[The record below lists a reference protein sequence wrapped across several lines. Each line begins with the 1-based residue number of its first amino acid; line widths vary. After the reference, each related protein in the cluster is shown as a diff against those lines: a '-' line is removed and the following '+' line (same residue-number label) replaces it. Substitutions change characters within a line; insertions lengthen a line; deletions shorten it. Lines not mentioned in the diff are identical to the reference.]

1 MPLKSKV
8 VAFMEAVRQI
18 PSLPSDLPVCS
29 RVPALSTPDPGQVAP
44 QWGIT
49 LGLG

>member
-8 VAFMEAVRQI
+8 VALMEAVRQI
-18 PSLPSDLPVCS
+18 PPLPVCS
-29 RVPALSTPDPGQVAP
+29 RVPALLPPDPGQVAP
-44 QWGIT
+44 HWGIT